1 MGHEFT
7 GRIAHVPDS
16 VSANTGKTLRK
27 GQPVIVDPRI
37 YCSACTPCSQGAA
50 TNNCEKLGF
59 MGISGGGG
67 GLSEL
72 VSVKADHIHVLSD
85 TEASDENGNQDTS
98 VDLAAAALI
107 EPLTVAWHALELF
120 LSIAAAQFALPDKN
134 SSVELKDVPILVT
147 GAGPVGVAMVF
158 VLRARGATQ
167 IFVSETSPARRE
179 MIRDTGIVNGIFDPS
194 VDDVPKRCRSET
206 ADGKGVG
213 VVFDCAGAQ
222 AGFQAGCESLRFRG
236 IYVNLAVPKG
246 APVCYHIPLSLPVSR
261 YADAGSLRFRWARS
275 CGRTLYTNVR
285 WRMMNGTLRRRWMH
299 LCLVSFLL
307 A

>member
-1 MGHEFT
+1 
-7 GRIAHVPDS
+7 
-16 VSANTGKTLRK
+16 
-27 GQPVIVDPRI
+27 
-37 YCSACTPCSQGAA
+37 
-50 TNNCEKLGF
+50 